1 MNKQKQNR
9 IQKFESLFE
18 RYYAAMMGAA
28 LRILK
33 NDRDAED
40 AVQQAGEAL
49 YKNIDKITEVGGE
62 GCYTFVILTVERK
75 ALNILKSRSRRRET
89 ALEEIPEKG
98 VEMSAPCENAVEEA
112 ISALP
117 PDQRQ
122 AVLLKHGM
130 GYEIKEVAKIMGL
143 SYSATQKLLWRAK
156 EKLYDILTE
165 KGEYIQ

>member
-89 ALEEIPEKG
+89 ALEDIPEQG
-98 VEMSAPCENAVEEA
+98 VEMPAPCENAVEEA

-122 AVLLKHGM
+122 AVLLKHGIN
-130 GYEIKEVAKIMGL
+130 YLDK
-143 SYSATQKLLWRAK
+143 KLK
-156 EKLYDILTE
+156 CTV
-165 KGEYIQ
+165 